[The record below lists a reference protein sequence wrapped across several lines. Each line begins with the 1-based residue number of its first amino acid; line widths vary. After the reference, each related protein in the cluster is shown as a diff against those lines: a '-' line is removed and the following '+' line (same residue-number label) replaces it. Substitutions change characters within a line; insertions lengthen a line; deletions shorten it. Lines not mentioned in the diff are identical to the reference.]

1 MAYAPS
7 YSPPMTYAAPAY
19 SPPVTYAQGLLIC
32 TLQHFFFLDFNTC
45 TSRHWNG
52 MEPRSQA
59 TRSPYRVS
67 ESVHECCPAGV
78 LGLGVLQF
86 CWPLMYALAIS
97 LCAQLLCIQAA
108 RLSPPHHIRTLRPQQ
123 QQCTDRDRATALNTA
138 LNTAHLNT
146 PPGWRTVP
154 NTPPTPPGR
163 RTVLRSRNWRPDMGR
178 DTVDCAA
185 CEAGCAQMRF
195 SNHRIVRRLSNLTE
209 LY

>member
-1 MAYAPS
+1 
-7 YSPPMTYAAPAY
+7 
-19 SPPVTYAQGLLIC
+19 
-32 TLQHFFFLDFNTC
+32 
-45 TSRHWNG
+45 
-52 MEPRSQA
+52 
-59 TRSPYRVS
+59 
-67 ESVHECCPAGV
+67 V

-138 LNTAHLNT
+138 HPNT
-146 PPGWRTVP
+146 PPGRRTVP
-154 NTPPTPPGR
+154 NTPPGR
-163 RTVLRSRNWRPDMGR
+163 RTVLRSRNRRPDMGR

-185 CEAGCAQMRF
+185 CEAACAQMRF

-209 LY
+209 LYRKEQRRFLRKEDRRFLLR